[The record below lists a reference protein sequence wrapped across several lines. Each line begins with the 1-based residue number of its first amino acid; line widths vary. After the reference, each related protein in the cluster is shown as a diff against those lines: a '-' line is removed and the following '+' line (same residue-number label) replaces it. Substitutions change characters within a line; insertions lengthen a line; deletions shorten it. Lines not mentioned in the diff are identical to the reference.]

1 MAESSGE
8 IERLPMNEFRK
19 PSWLLKRIT
28 PDSNGREVR
37 ALLRQQSLHT
47 VCESAMCPNLGECFS
62 RRTATFLI
70 MGDIC
75 TRNCGYCA
83 IAPGRPAPL
92 DPEEPDRIAETSANL
107 GLRHVVVT
115 SVTRDDLPDGG
126 AAHFAETIH
135 AIRRRSPSAVIEV
148 LIPDFRGS
156 RPALQTVLQAE
167 PDILNHNVETVPRLF
182 RTARPQGDYQRS
194 LDLLAAAKAGMR
206 SGHTKSGLMVG
217 LGETEEDVHQ
227 VMRDLRQVDCDI
239 FTAGQYL
246 RPSKAHLDVKEYW
259 PPERFESLK
268 NYGES
273 LGFLLVF
280 AAPYV
285 RSSYM
290 ADQFKVGT
298 KR

>member
-1 MAESSGE
+1 
-8 IERLPMNEFRK
+8 MNDLRK

-28 PDSNGREVR
+28 PDANGREVR

-47 VCESAMCPNLGECFS
+47 VCESAMCPNIGECFS

-70 MGDIC
+70 MGDVC

-83 IAPGRPAPL
+83 IAPGRPAAL
-92 DPEEPDRIAETSANL
+92 DPEEPERVAETSANL

-126 AAHFAETIH
+126 AAHFAETIR
-135 AIRRRSPSAVIEV
+135 AIRRRSPSAVVEV
-148 LIPDFRGS
+148 LIPDFKGS
-156 RPALQTVLQAE
+156 RSALQTVLDE
-167 PDILNHNVETVPRLF
+167 DPDVLNHNVETVPGLF
-182 RTARPQGDYQRS
+182 RTVRPQGNYQRS
-194 LDLLAAAKAGMR
+194 LELLAGAKTGMR

-227 VMRDLRQVDCDI
+227 VMRDLRQVGCDI

-246 RPSKAHLDVKEYW
+246 RPSKAHLDVKKYW
-259 PPERFESLK
+259 SPESFDRLK
-268 NYGES
+268 EYGES

-280 AAPYV
+280 SAPYV

-290 ADQFKVGT
+290 ADQLKVVRPEGGT
-298 KR
+298 GE